1 MAVLASR
8 SWTGFV
14 VKNSHVASQ
23 EFNRK
28 AGEGAQAALGW
39 SSLCNRKWRDPLPPE
54 GPERQDAQAGGVKR
68 TMMTGLAAANAV
80 MMSICSVPQPE
91 YMLSRPWPGFRAGPK
106 RQMRV
111 QNRTAAE
118 NMSRPIQPAILGTR
132 TVFKVESSIYCA
144 LSALARPLRFES
156 QQH

>member
-39 SSLCNRKWRDPLPPE
+39 GSLCNRKWRDPLPPE

-80 MMSICSVPQPE
+80 LMSICSVPQP
-91 YMLSRPWPGFRAGPK
+91 
-106 RQMRV
+106 
-111 QNRTAAE
+111 NT
-118 NMSRPIQPAILGTR
+118 
-132 TVFKVESSIYCA
+132 C
-144 LSALARPLRFES
+144 
-156 QQH
+156 